1 MAGMFDQNLLKFTA
15 VAVVGR
21 VEVIKLRCERSD
33 PVWRNK
39 L

>member
-1 MAGMFDQNLLKFTA
+1 MAGIFDQNLLKFTA
-15 VAVVGR
+15 VAVVRR
-21 VEVIKLRCERSD
+21 VEVIKLMYERSD